1 MNAKMRSDRL
11 SGRGRRMKAAAVG
24 SLAVSAT
31 LLLGVTPAQA
41 DSGLGGWIAP
51 APTPDLAPGPDPLDD
66 PEKRADFLSR
76 CGEWCTIVNGEFT
89 GDPREGVPENMSGM
103 HDNCT
108 SPASFTYKEEETQG
122 NGIVIGLQLNSA
134 SVPVLPKIEYSS
146 VHTRTEGVTDTVNQ
160 PPYTRS
166 WLDKVP
172 VTQKLRGTWKVAGFD
187 PSNANVNEFTMR
199 GPREFTDVEADATY
213 TVLRKQSR
221 PMTEEEKVTLC
232 GNHSPS

>member
-1 MNAKMRSDRL
+1 
-11 SGRGRRMKAAAVG
+11 MKAVVVG
-24 SLAVSAT
+24 ALAVSAT
-31 LLLGVTPAQA
+31 SLLGVTPAQA

-51 APTPDLAPGPDPLDD
+51 APAPDLAPGPDPLED

-89 GDPREGVPENMSGM
+89 GDAREGAPERVSQI

-108 SPASFTYKEEETQG
+108 SQPGSFTYKEEETQG
-122 NGIVIGLQLNSA
+122 NGIVIGLQLSSKN
-134 SVPVLPKIEYSS
+134 VPVLPKIEYSS
-146 VHTRTEGVTDTVNQ
+146 VNTRTEGVTDTVNQ

-172 VTQKLRGTWKVAGFD
+172 VAQKLRGTWKVAGFD
-187 PSNANVNEFTMR
+187 PSNADVNEFTMR